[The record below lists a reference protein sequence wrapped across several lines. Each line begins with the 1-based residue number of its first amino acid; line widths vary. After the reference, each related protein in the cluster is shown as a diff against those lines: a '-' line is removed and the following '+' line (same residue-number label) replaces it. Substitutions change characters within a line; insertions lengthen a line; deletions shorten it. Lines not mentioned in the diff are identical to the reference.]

1 VRQDAHVAEST
12 VRVTVVVG
20 VDGSGR
26 TRRLAQLASAVS
38 GAGGAVVRV
47 DPAVVDDGQLASL
60 LDGAKS
66 AGTLVVVDDAHRM
79 GAAQLRQLAGAA
91 RTGVAMVIARRPT
104 IDGAE
109 LADLDEAVAAL
120 GTVEVLHPLDA
131 EGMTALVAEVTG
143 ARPAPEAV
151 TTLLAAS
158 AGLPLVAAALAP
170 NPAQPSAALVA
181 RVQRRLAALDPGT
194 AGLAQVLA
202 LELELAD
209 AVLAG
214 ATELDLSRLAGAMRT
229 LRDEGY
235 LVPDGEQMIPA
246 VAQVVMADLPPA
258 QRRRI
263 HDAVA
268 QALLA
273 TGAAA
278 PVAATQLRAA
288 RAWTPTAAQVYRA
301 AGDQLR
307 FTDPAAAVSWY
318 DDAANAGAEPSTLA
332 AGRAEAAAL
341 LGLPVDVDAAG
352 VSPADAARLAL
363 VHGAVASHQGRASRS
378 AAALVAAPPPGP
390 LLAVPALVATGRLD
404 QAREAAA
411 GAGPLALS
419 RLAEA
424 GLAMV
429 DPARAVPL
437 LIEAAEQM
445 ERVPAELVLPDTPH
459 ALGALLAVAAGDA
472 ATAEHL
478 LQRASAARIGG
489 PVAVERHRLLL
500 AWVRMR
506 AGRFDTAVAELRRL
520 ADAGLD
526 GRDRLLY
533 AALAAGVARRSGDIA
548 KLREAWA
555 GVEQAL
561 ARAVVDLSIV
571 ELIEE
576 LAVAA
581 ARIRRHQRAAPTVDA
596 LDEIVRGLGSPAA
609 WTVAVSW
616 IRLQVA
622 VALEDTAAAAVA
634 AAEIASVTTVDGR
647 AGAQRAAA
655 PLWAQALAGE
665 VDVDAVTAA
674 CDSLAAAE
682 LPWEASRLAGQA
694 AIRTTDPSAAR
705 RLLERARDLSSAE
718 VVTGDGRSE
727 TVSGGL
733 SEREIEVAR
742 LVLDG
747 ATYREIGGRLFIS
760 PKTVE
765 HHVARIRTKLGA
777 NSRAEFV
784 AAIRAV
790 LGDAL

>member
-12 VRVTVVVG
+12 GRVTVVVG

-26 TRRLAQLASAVS
+26 TRRLAQLASAVA
-38 GAGGAVVRV
+38 GAGGTVVRV

-60 LDGAKS
+60 LDGARV
-66 AGTLVVVDDAHRM
+66 AGTVVVVDDAHRL
-79 GAAQLRQLAGAA
+79 GAPQLRLLAGAA
-91 RTGVAMVIARRPT
+91 RTGAAILIARRPT

-109 LADLDEAVAAL
+109 LADLDEAVAGL
-120 GTVEVLHPLDA
+120 GAVEVLHPLGA
-131 EGMTALVAEVTG
+131 EGMAALVAEVTG
-143 ARPAPEAV
+143 AAPSADTV
-151 TTLLAAS
+151 AALLAAS
-158 AGLPLVAAALAP
+158 AGLPLVAVALAA

-194 AGLAQVLA
+194 AGLAEVLA
-202 LELELAD
+202 LELELTD
-209 AVLAG
+209 DVLA
-214 ATELDLSRLAGAMRT
+214 AAAELDRSRLAASMRT
-229 LRDEGY
+229 LRDEGF
-235 LVPDGEQMIPA
+235 LVPDGERMIPA
-246 VAQVVMADLPPA
+246 VAHVVMSDLPPA
-258 QRRRI
+258 QRRRV
-263 HDAVA
+263 HEAVA
-268 QALLA
+268 RALLA
-273 TGAAA
+273 AGATALVAAA
-278 PVAATQLRAA
+278 QLRAA
-288 RAWTPTAAQVYRA
+288 RAWTPTAARVYRA

-307 FTDPAAAVSWY
+307 YADPAAAVSWY
-318 DDAANAGAEPSTLA
+318 DDAANAGAEAPALA

-341 LGLPVDVDAAG
+341 LGLPVDVEPTG
-352 VSPADAARLAL
+352 VPPPDAARLAL
-363 VHGAVASHQGRASRS
+363 VHGAVAAHQGRAARS
-378 AAALVAAPPPGP
+378 AAALAAAPPPGP
-390 LLAVPALVATGRLD
+390 LLAVPALVVTGQLEA
-404 QAREAAA
+404 ARAAA

-424 GLAMV
+424 ALAMV
-429 DPARAVPL
+429 DPPRALPL
-437 LIEAAEQM
+437 LIEAAEEM
-445 ERVPAELVLPDTPH
+445 ERVPPELVLPDTPH
-459 ALGALLAVAAGDA
+459 ALGALLAAASGDA

-478 LQRASAARIGG
+478 LQRASAVRAGG

-506 AGRFDTAVAELRRL
+506 AGRYDTAVAELRRL
-520 ADAGLD
+520 AETGLD

-533 AALAAGVARRSGDIA
+533 AALAAGIARRSGDIA

-561 ARAVVDLSIV
+561 ARAVVDLSVV
-571 ELIEE
+571 EQVEE

-581 ARIRRHQRAAPTVDA
+581 ARIRRHQRAAPTMEA
-596 LDEIVRGLGSPAA
+596 LDEIVRRLGSPPG
-609 WTVAVSW
+609 WTVAVKW

-622 VALEDTAAAAVA
+622 VALEDAPAAAVVA
-634 AAEIASVTTVDGR
+634 TEIGAVTTMDGR

-655 PLWAQALAGE
+655 SLWAQALAGE
-665 VDVDAVTAA
+665 VDPDAVAAA
-674 CDSLAAAE
+674 CDGLAAVE

-694 AIRTTDPSAAR
+694 AIRTSDPSAAR

-718 VVTGDGRSE
+718 VATGDGRSE
-727 TVSGGL
+727 TAAGGL

-742 LVLDG
+742 MVLDG

-784 AAIRAV
+784 AAIREV
-790 LGDAL
+790 LGETGL